1 MGFYG
6 NITNTSKTQ
15 FQFDKIYA
23 NRYDME
29 RQRGID
35 GIYAGRYVLIEYD
48 TKFQFD
54 DLQIVFIKPSGIY
67 TEDKEDKNFEVKP
80 GVVSAGDVVFTA
92 DVEKDPS
99 GGTIYNNVTYYEVQ
113 IMNGEVTLKEL
124 ASTSNGPNYTINYNI
139 DINKFGAG
147 RGYDST
153 VWQKTYMDGQE
164 KYIMIAELNSVV
176 PTFDVSADAPT
187 MAPLVPHFDTQSTD
201 IYYKLHWQPSWG
213 FRIAEAAPNSG
224 RESPLGEN
232 SSTDDRAKL
241 YPSDVTVSY
250 DVTKYNP
257 STGKNDVTK
266 QVTYNG
272 AVFFNKAGFNSLKHT
287 HYDNEKF
294 PDEIAIRPSGK
305 SGQTYNKHNGT
316 FEVEAMPDIQE
327 MRVILPSLGNALC
340 DLWDMAYGN
349 NPDNDNTRY
358 QDIEWKD
365 AVSGKENEDI
375 GGMTRNLET
384 IAGCINSVHDLMGMI
399 ITESIPQDSELE
411 EAYKLNRIYKDK
423 NGYKRIQRVPKYT
436 AVSGLV
442 IPNKQNYTSDQA
454 YNEAYKQ
461 AVDKVLTSAIEKV
474 FYAVKMENG
483 KQIARRINPYIA
495 NNLDQGEIL
504 SYRNGYNYYYAYLD
518 GFANN
523 LSTINGLILQ
533 LKNLIESD
541 DSESRN
547 KETVQGVVNTL
558 NDIINMFEDLI
569 PGEPVIVDAS
579 GKVTS
584 ANWTTKQTL
593 TYTNLG
599 GAAAPSGNVAENQW
613 IQMSIDKNDKL
624 ITLQHSGTHTARDTA
639 TSSNKNGTDN
649 PETGLNKNNAEV
661 AASKDELKLYTPIL
675 DNCGHVVGKNTETV
689 TLPYG
694 YKHLESTD
702 YSLNTDTDLYSTI
715 DTDKKTILNPS
726 VEKKVPSNAE
736 AVNTQDTVSF
746 QPINKWIQSKVNA
759 QDETSKSIVQLAH
772 SLQPIDT
779 AKNPD
784 SDLNASVN
792 DKIQNTITLQDISA
806 DLAGHITA
814 IKPHQYTLPYGFK
827 TIQSALQTTENNT
840 AGPDVNNASIK
851 ADNTQ
856 DTLTVSPSNKW
867 IRIFADTS
875 NDTLSIGHEI
885 HDFDDKASSGN
896 YYGLTQDETIGTLN
910 KDKKFEVPCLSFDKA
925 GHIVGARTHTVE
937 LPENFSSI
945 KVTVN
950 DDADKKKTGGTNGDI
965 KADSLTDQLTIAEGN
980 RWVNID
986 ADSEKDTIVFS
997 HYVNDISNEEKATDY
1012 NSSTTNNFTVQ
1023 EINYDE
1029 AGHISGVNTHTYTL
1043 PDSLKTITVKN
1054 GGSNVVNVTPTIS
1067 NGDLTATGLTDSVI
1081 VDIGNRW
1088 INMVADTGEKK
1099 VTVYHAAPGEQ
1110 TNSTYKLKSENEGEP
1125 SFGANIVI
1133 PEIKYDEAGHIS
1145 GVDTHNIKLPEPSIN
1160 TLSTGDSKVVTSIS
1174 MDSSS
1179 GAITQNNNDISNLK
1193 LTNYEVKPAGSSDS
1207 ENIYTGDSINQAFNK
1222 IENKIVNIK
1231 TDAPQ
1236 TIQPGQMIKEWVQK
1250 DGKISINKY
1259 QDIQVTNTKGKNNE
1273 IITTAISKVEGLE
1286 FALATIEQKLLGGS
1300 DFRDSENNP
1309 IENLTLSYLLQQIN
1323 EIKGILNTPTTA

>member
-213 FRIAEAAPNSG
+213 FRIAEAAPNNG

-423 NGYKRIQRVPKYT
+423 DGYKRIQRVPKYT

-495 NNLDQGEIL
+495 NALGQGETL

-593 TYTNLG
+593 AYTNLG

-624 ITLQHSGTHTARDTA
+624 ITLQHSGTHTAKDTA

-715 DTDKKTILNPS
+715 DTDKKIILNPS
-726 VEKKVPSNAE
+726 VEKKVPSNTE

-779 AKNPD
+779 AKNSD
-784 SDLNASVN
+784 SNLNDSVDN
-792 DKIQNTITLQDISA
+792 KIQNTITLQDISA

-814 IKPHQYTLPYGFK
+814 IKPHQYTLPYGYK
-827 TIQSALQTTENNT
+827 TIKADVISNGTSDLFTTIRKEDNTEEKNNFE
-840 AGPDVNNASIK
+840 GNSCQ

-856 DTLTVSPSNKW
+856 DVITISPINKW
-867 IRIFADTS
+867 IQVSIDEDES
-875 NDTLSIGHEI
+875 NQGQDKIKVAHEI
-885 HDFDDKASSGN
+885 HAINVIPKSDTSFNAEEVKDFNITVQDLSFDNAGHVMANQQHKYELPNGYTIVKVKKGSSANDDTIS
-896 YYGLTQDETIGTLN
+896 LTAGSPVDNITIQPGDRWLTFAPSQEGMKSITFTHANAETESNTTTESNEDLLIDKQDETKGRN
-910 KDKKFEVPCLSFDKA
+910 
-925 GHIVGARTHTVE
+925 
-937 LPENFSSI
+937 LPF
-945 KVTVN
+945 
-950 DDADKKKTGGTNGDI
+950 GGI
-965 KADSLTDQLTIAEGN
+965 LKIPKISYDS
-980 RWVNID
+980 
-986 ADSEKDTIVFS
+986 K
-997 HYVNDISNEEKATDY
+997 
-1012 NSSTTNNFTVQ
+1012 
-1023 EINYDE
+1023 
-1029 AGHISGVNTHTYTL
+1029 GHISKN
-1043 PDSLKTITVKN
+1043 DSY
-1054 GGSNVVNVTPTIS
+1054 NVTIQKPSLI
-1067 NGDLTATGLTDSVI
+1067 GTGLDKN
-1081 VDIGNRW
+1081 NRTSQVLTS
-1088 INMVADTGEKK
+1088 IEL
-1099 VTVYHAAPGEQ
+1099 AP
-1110 TNSTYKLKSENEGEP
+1110 
-1125 SFGANIVI
+1125 
-1133 PEIKYDEAGHIS
+1133 
-1145 GVDTHNIKLPEPSIN
+1145 
-1160 TLSTGDSKVVTSIS
+1160 STGKFSYNYD
-1174 MDSSS
+1174 
-1179 GAITQNNNDISNLK
+1179 GISNLK
-1193 LTNYEVKPAGSSDS
+1193 LTDYKEPAVGETHPDI
-1207 ENIYTGDSINQAFNK
+1207 ETGDSINNAFAK
-1222 IENKIVNIK
+1222 IEDKISKEIVNRNAAIK
-1231 TDAPQ
+1231 GA
-1236 TIQPGQMIKEWVQK
+1236 I
-1250 DGKISINKY
+1250 
-1259 QDIQVTNTKGKNNE
+1259 TNLK
-1273 IITTAISKVEGLE
+1273 
-1286 FALATIEQKLLGGS
+1286 
-1300 DFRDSENNP
+1300 DSEEVNNLDASKT
-1309 IENLTLSYLLQQIN
+1309 ITSWQIN
-1323 EIKGILNTPTTA
+1323 EGCIKFTTSPIKITDDNVAAAAIDMSKINGLQAELAKVVNQIKGTSADSADQKDPTLYSLLNKIDKLAERIEVIEKALGITPSTV